1 MPRPKRVNDNQL
13 VHGIVSVP
21 DSFFRR
27 AREESGTETTAGK
40 RLEIWAKSWK
50 VAYRPNLNRTVSQYL
65 GLQWL

>member
-40 RLEIWAKSWK
+40 RLEI
-50 VAYRPNLNRTVSQYL
+50 
-65 GLQWL
+65 